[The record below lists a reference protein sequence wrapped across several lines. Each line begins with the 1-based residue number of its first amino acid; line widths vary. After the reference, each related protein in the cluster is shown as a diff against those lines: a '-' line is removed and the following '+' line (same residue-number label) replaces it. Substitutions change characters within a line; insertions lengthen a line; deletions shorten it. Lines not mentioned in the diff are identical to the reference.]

1 MFEKP
6 SSAKRNLLD
15 FSLKSLPKPQA
26 KNYWSNGYN
35 MNNNGYLANPTHSA
49 QVAARNAGALT
60 NAEAS
65 RMGLSNRR

>member
-6 SSAKRNLLD
+6 STAKRNLLD
-15 FSLKSLPKPQA
+15 FSLKPQP

-49 QVAARNAGALT
+49 QVAARDAGALT

>member
-1 MFEKP
+1 MFEN
-6 SSAKRNLLD
+6 STSAKRNLLD
-15 FSLKSLPKPQA
+15 FSVEPHS

-35 MNNNGYLANPTHSA
+35 MNNNGYLANPTRSA
-49 QVAARNAGALT
+49 QVAARDAGALT

>member
-15 FSLKSLPKPQA
+15 FSLKPHP

-35 MNNNGYLANPTHSA
+35 MNNNGYLANPTRSA
-49 QVAARNAGALT
+49 QIAARDAGALT

>member
-1 MFEKP
+1 
-6 SSAKRNLLD
+6 
-15 FSLKSLPKPQA
+15 
-26 KNYWSNGYN
+26 

-49 QVAARNAGALT
+49 QVAARDAGALT